1 MNRLISICILGAF
14 LTTSG
19 CGNKEEK
26 ANTTI
31 NGDSPIA
38 YTSTGKAD
46 TSLLFI
52 HGWCINQT
60 YWDAQV
66 AFFSPRY
73 QVISVDLPGF
83 GLSDKALG
91 SDWRFENYTADI
103 KALVDQLGLKKIVLI
118 GHSMSGDLILDYAK
132 KYPGDL
138 VGIVGIDNL
147 HQPAATL
154 SEAQKLEVEAFF
166 ELMYSSYDSIVN
178 NMMAGELFQPATDS
192 SIRKRVLTDIL
203 QTKPEIAVKVLK
215 ENSFFT
221 QQQQAAMQALQFP
234 LFLLNSDVYPVNADS
249 LNKYCK
255 LGFAIETLKGSG
267 HYPMLEQPDAFNQAL
282 QKLLDRISKPQ

>member
-1 MNRLISICILGAF
+1 MYRIILIGILGAL
-14 LTTSG
+14 LTACDS
-19 CGNKEEK
+19 KDEK
-26 ANTTI
+26 SKTTI
-31 NGDSPIA
+31 HGDSPIA

-60 YWDAQV
+60 YWDEQV
-66 AFFSPRY
+66 RFFSPRY
-73 QVISVDLPGF
+73 QVITVDLPGF
-83 GLSDKALG
+83 GLSNRNIG
-91 SDWRFENYTADI
+91 SDWHFEKYTADI
-103 KALVDQLGLKKIVLI
+103 KALVNQLRIKKLVLI

-154 SEAQKLEVEAFF
+154 SEAQKLELEAFF
-166 ELMYSSYDSIVN
+166 EMMYNSYDSIVN
-178 NMMAGELFQPATDS
+178 NMMARELFQPATDS
-192 SIRKRVLTDIL
+192 SIRKRVLND
-203 QTKPEIAVKVLK
+203 IAVKVLK
-215 ENSFFT
+215 ENSLFT
-221 QQQQAAMQALQFP
+221 QQEQAAMQSLQFP

-255 LGFAIETLKGSG
+255 RGFAIETIKGSG
-267 HYPMLEQPDAFNQAL
+267 HYPMLEQPSAFNQAL
-282 QKLLDRISKPQ
+282 QKLLDRISSPDN